1 MALKAFQRE
10 GLRRDRNLSDL
21 PSQTSALN
29 NILATPK
36 MLDTAESFTVEDL
49 LPIKNIYVTN
59 ITSSTFSTLNGITLE
74 FSVIDYTQ
82 TPQAIDQSRNP
93 LPFRPLVKIKNR
105 LDTAYFS
112 TGEPFFFGGDGPDA
126 TYMMLIILLEI
137 LKD

>member
-49 LPIKNIYVTN
+49 LPIKNIYVT
-59 ITSSTFSTLNGITLE
+59 T
-74 FSVIDYTQ
+74 
-82 TPQAIDQSRNP
+82 
-93 LPFRPLVKIKNR
+93 
-105 LDTAYFS
+105 
-112 TGEPFFFGGDGPDA
+112 
-126 TYMMLIILLEI
+126 
-137 LKD
+137 